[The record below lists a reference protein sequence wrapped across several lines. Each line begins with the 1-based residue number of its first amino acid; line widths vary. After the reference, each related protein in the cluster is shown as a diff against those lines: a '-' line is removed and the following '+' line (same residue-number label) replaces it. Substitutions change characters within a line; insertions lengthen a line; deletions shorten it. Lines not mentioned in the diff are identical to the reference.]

1 MSSEVWQ
8 LYNGIL
14 QNVVIHSVQKGLKM
28 PSLCLMAVCFL
39 NEVFPFHFT
48 ACQKVM
54 RNCVLLQ

>member
-8 LYNGIL
+8 LYNRIL

-39 NEVFPFHFT
+39 NEVFPFYFT
-48 ACQKVM
+48 TCQKVIK
-54 RNCVLLQ
+54 NFVLNQ